1 MLHLMAGLKLI
12 HNRWVG
18 TTYVSPNL
26 DNKPTYSIVNEGE
39 SFMFYETLETGGITN
54 YTHIMRTTEIENI
67 TDSTST
73 FSQ

>member
-1 MLHLMAGLKLI
+1 M
-12 HNRWVG
+12 
-18 TTYVSPNL
+18 
-26 DNKPTYSIVNEGE
+26 YSIVNEGE